1 MNITVH
7 IYNIFKLPNKMV
19 GTRICECGYLWFKTL
34 NLKLSDQNENY
45 ILIIKENYHVEL
57 YESTIL

>member
-1 MNITVH
+1 
-7 IYNIFKLPNKMV
+7 MV
-19 GTRICECGYLWFKTL
+19 ETRICECGYLWFKTL
-34 NLKLSDQNENY
+34 NLKLSDQNESY